1 MGEHVVARAR
11 RRMIAAAVVVAA
23 VVIAA
28 IAVGV
33 VRVAGQEGRDTASA
47 ALEHAPLAEPAPSA
61 AQEPVAV
68 FIGDSYTYGAGR
80 SSEAA
85 SFPAQLGELRGWR
98 VVNIARGGTGYATS
112 AGEDGCGFAYCET
125 YAEVIP
131 EAVAAAPDVVV
142 VSGGR
147 NDLGTEDLEAGVV
160 AFFEELRAALPE
172 ARIYVTSPLWG
183 ATEPPAELRAL
194 ARWVER
200 EAEAHDATYLELG
213 DLFLGQPELIQADG
227 VHPNDDGLAR
237 LARAIDDALDVALRS
252 AVG

>member
-1 MGEHVVARAR
+1 MARAR
-11 RRMIAAAVVVAA
+11 RRTIAAAAIVAAVVVAA
-23 VVIAA
+23 V
-28 IAVGV
+28 AVGV
-33 VRVAGQEGRDTASA
+33 ARVAGQEDRDTASA

-61 AQEPVAV
+61 ARGPVAV

-85 SFPAQLGELRGWR
+85 SFPAQLGELRGWQ
-98 VVNIARGGTGYATS
+98 VVNVARGGTGYATS
-112 AGEDGCGFAYCET
+112 AGQDGCGFAYCET

-131 EAVAAAPDVVV
+131 EVVAAAPDVVV

-147 NDLGTEDLEAGVV
+147 NDLGTADLEVGVG
-160 AFFEELRAALPE
+160 AFFEALRAALPE
-172 ARIYVTSPLWG
+172 ARVYVTSPLWG
-183 ATEPPAELRAL
+183 ATDPPVELRRL

-213 DLFLGQPELIQADG
+213 DLFLGQPELIQDDG
-227 VHPNDDGLAR
+227 VHPNDAGLA
-237 LARAIDDALDVALRS
+237 LMARAIDDALDVALRS